1 MTEPEQFLVHQ
12 DRFSGTVGELAQ
24 ALRSQAL
31 PPQDVDLY
39 QLVLAY
45 LAYFEQYAEADL
57 EFATEALPRLAQV
70 IELKVRLLLPR
81 PPKQAEEDEEAL
93 AAETLAA
100 VALLEE
106 LEEAIQILKQRRE
119 QRRLLLPAR
128 TPRPRYPRAE
138 RPLKT
143 TPGDLARLAG
153 RYRIGGYFELA
164 IERLSLATV
173 SRTLLQA
180 LKRLRSGSLATLLGS
195 SDWPVR
201 AVGLA
206 AMLELMREGR
216 VTAAQAEP
224 FGDIQVRLAQGQQG
238 SGERWDDEGAREYEE
253 APAA

>member
-1 MTEPEQFLVHQ
+1 MTEPEQFLVEQ
-12 DRFSGTVGELAQ
+12 DRFSGTLSELAQ

-31 PPQDVDLY
+31 PPEAVDLY

-45 LAYFEQYAEADL
+45 LAYFERHATTDL
-57 EFATEALPRLAQV
+57 ELASEALPRLAQV

-81 PPKQAEEDEEAL
+81 PPKETEEDEQAL

-106 LEEAIQILKQRRE
+106 LEEAIQILRQRRE

-128 TPRPRYPRAE
+128 TPRPSYPRAE

-143 TPGDLARLAG
+143 TPDDLARLAG
-153 RYRIGGYFELA
+153 RYRLGGYFELA
-164 IERLSLATV
+164 IERLSLASV
-173 SRTLLQA
+173 SRTLLQT
-180 LKRLRSGSLATLLGS
+180 LKKLRQGSLAALLGS
-195 SDWPVR
+195 REWPVR

-206 AMLELMREGR
+206 ALLELMREGR
-216 VTAAQAEP
+216 VTAEQERP
-224 FGDIQVRLAQGQQG
+224 FGPIEVRLTSNEQGQ
-238 SGERWDDEGAREYEE
+238 GENWDDAEVKQYEE